1 MPESL
6 HSLEGSQLS
15 RFEPDYRLVVLARTI
30 EARTPQAE
38 AELKDG
44 AVNWPRFGETCL
56 GRSLYRHRS
65 VFQNGSEAA
74 IWSHLELS
82 YFRDLIPADVIHE
95 LVVKPPPPSTQL
107 LRAEI
112 LLTTPSAFVLPR
124 NWRGAAHRPEWRASL
139 EYIDVRSPHLREY
152 REIMRTY
159 VGPAA
164 AKVVQTGKIGTF
176 RAMETATVLYRA
188 PGLGID
194 WNQIHLCEVD
204 ADRFQGFGHE
214 FEAAL
219 REVSPDDGVFAGLDS
234 MRAIPRWT
242 FNDPVVEA
250 DIAAGQQCDSTDDLS
265 AVR

>member
-1 MPESL
+1 MAESIHKSHL
-6 HSLEGSQLS
+6 A
-15 RFEPDYRLVVLARTI
+15 RIEPDDRLVVLARTI
-30 EARTPQAE
+30 EARGPQAE

-65 VFQNGSEAA
+65 VFQNDSEAA
-74 IWSHLELS
+74 VWSHLELS

-124 NWRGAAHRPEWRASL
+124 NWRGGAHRPEWRASL
-139 EYIDVRSPHLREY
+139 EYIQVHRSYLRDY
-152 REIMRTY
+152 RAIMQTY
-159 VGPAA
+159 IGPAA
-164 AKVVQTGKIGTF
+164 AKVVQMGGIGTF
-176 RAMETATVLYRA
+176 RAMETATVLYHA
-188 PGLGID
+188 PELKTD

-204 ADRFQGFGHE
+204 ADRFKGFGHE

-219 REVSPDDGVFAGLDS
+219 REVSPDGGVFAGLDR

-250 DIAAGQQCDSTDDLS
+250 DIAVGQQCDSTDDLS